1 MDTEE
6 IKKLK
11 QLVCSTIDDNSEKII
26 NFSKS
31 VEREPEL
38 GFKEKKT
45 SQKVKNIFDEIG
57 LKYRDRLAITGVKA
71 KLKDNC
77 DGINVAVL
85 GELDAVI
92 CRGNKNAD
100 PETGAA
106 HTCGHHLQ
114 LGALIG
120 AALGL
125 KLSGISQKLDG
136 NVTFMAVPSEECIEF
151 AYRQE
156 LMQQGKIHFLGGK
169 QELIYQ
175 GEFDDV
181 DIAMM
186 MHSMKNSPEPTV
198 LIGESSNGFL
208 AKTIQ
213 YLGKAA
219 HAAEAPEQGV
229 NALNAAIIGLMG
241 VNALRETF
249 KDEDY
254 VRFHPIITKGG
265 DVVNSIPDDVRIES
279 YVRAKTIEAM
289 VETNKK
295 VDRALEAGGDAVG
308 AKTIIKTIPGYLPL
322 ECSSV
327 LGGIYKDNCS
337 ALLPAGNVL
346 EGGHFFASTDM
357 GDVSQLIPSIHPY
370 IGGVSGSLHA
380 KDFNVEDYYAACVL
394 PAKLFAMTIIDL
406 LVNSAEKGND
416 IVKNFKPKL
425 SKSEYLKILN
435 EFNKVTGESEK

>member
-1 MDTEE
+1 MSTEE
-6 IKKLK
+6 IEKLK
-11 QLVCSTIDDNSEKII
+11 QLVCKTIDANSGKII
-26 NFSKS
+26 DFSKS
-31 VEREPEL
+31 VEKEPEL
-38 GFKEKKT
+38 GFKEEKT
-45 SQKVKNIFDEIG
+45 SKKVRDIFDSIG
-57 LKYRDRLAITGVKA
+57 LKHRDGLAITGVKA
-71 KLKDNC
+71 KLKDGH

-92 CRGNKNAD
+92 CRGNKNTD

-120 AALGL
+120 SAIGL
-125 KLSGISQKLDG
+125 KLSGIADKLNG

-151 AYRQE
+151 AYRQK
-156 LMQQGKIHFLGGK
+156 LIQQGKIHFLGGK

-186 MHSMKNSPEPTV
+186 MHSMKNCPNPTV
-198 LIGESSNGFL
+198 LLGKSSNGFL

-213 YLGKAA
+213 YIGKAA
-219 HAAEAPEQGV
+219 HAAEAPEQGI
-229 NALNAAIIGLMG
+229 NALNAAMIGLMG

-254 VRFHPIITKGG
+254 IRFHPIITKGG
-265 DVVNSIPDDVRIES
+265 DVVNSVPDDVRIES
-279 YVRAKTIEAM
+279 YVRARTIDAM
-289 VETNKK
+289 VKTNEK
-295 VDRALEAGGDAVG
+295 VDRALKAGGDAVG
-308 AKTIIKTIPGYLPL
+308 AKTVIRTIPGYLPL
-322 ECSSV
+322 ECSQE
-327 LGGIYKDNCS
+327 LNDMYRRNCS
-337 ALLPAGNVL
+337 ELLPESGVL

-370 IGGVSGSLHA
+370 IGGVSGSLHE

-394 PAKLFAMTIIDL
+394 PAKLFAMLIVDL
-406 LVNSAEKGND
+406 LAGSAEKGKD
-416 IVKNFKPKL
+416 VIKNFKPQL
-425 SKSEYLKILN
+425 SKEEYLKILN
-435 EFNKVTGESEK
+435 GFNKVIGGEKC